1 MTQIV
6 YKQLFNQKSSKQM
19 NLQEVFK
26 KIEMALTP
34 SQDAAPEVQEA
45 VQEEVKVEMA
55 SMRLADGTLL
65 EAEEFVAGENVFLVG
80 EDDERVAAPV
90 GEHNLEDGRV
100 MVIEEEGVIAEVREA
115 AAEEAPEAEVEVE
128 QAEEEMAY
136 VTKEEF
142 GAAIDELK
150 GMIAAMMPQEE
161 MATEEPVE
169 MNAEEATEEVV
180 EMSADEAPAAKKVAA
195 APVEKKPEMHKF
207 ANKGRQDALA
217 RVMSKLS

>member
-1 MTQIV
+1 
-6 YKQLFNQKSSKQM
+6 M

-80 EDDERVAAPV
+80 EDEERVAAPV

-115 AAEEAPEAEVEVE
+115 DAEEAPEAEVEVE

-169 MNAEEATEEVV
+169 MNAEEATKEVV

-195 APVEKKPEMHKF
+195 APVDKKPDMVKF
-207 ANKGRQDALA
+207 SNKAGATTLS